1 MLIGEKLTKLRKQE
15 GWSQAELGEKL
26 NTSRQTISKWEL
38 NDSLPDAENIV
49 KICDLFNITTDS
61 LLRDTEPQKNED
73 TISPN
78 NENKDEDKTSVDN
91 KKYYIVHAIL
101 LVLLGVV
108 AIGTVNVFA
117 YRRNTLYYGDDPF
130 PFKAYV
136 SNFGLDWII
145 HLAVTSVVSGITVTI
160 RDLFIY
166 KNKKMAKLDEKTLKK
181 FILLAIGLII
191 VANIFVWYY
200 FEF

>member
-61 LLRDTEPQKNED
+61 LLRDTESQKTDNTISTNNED
-73 TISPN
+73 KIS
-78 NENKDEDKTSVDN
+78 DDN

-101 LVLLGVV
+101 LVLLGIV
-108 AIGTVNVFA
+108 AVGTVNVFA

-145 HLAVTSVVSGITVTI
+145 HLAVTSVVSGITIAV

-166 KNKKMAKLDEKTLKK
+166 KNKEIVKLDEKTLKK